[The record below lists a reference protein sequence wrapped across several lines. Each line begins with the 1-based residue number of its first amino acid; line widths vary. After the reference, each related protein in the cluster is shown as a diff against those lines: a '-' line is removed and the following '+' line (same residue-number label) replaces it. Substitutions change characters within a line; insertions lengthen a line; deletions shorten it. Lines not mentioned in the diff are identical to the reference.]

1 MPAALAPEAPELALL
16 PAELRAVA
24 IAMESELPWRIYTP
38 LAPLPAFAAQPL
50 PRAPELAPPEPEP
63 QQKQKPVVLSA
74 LLYAGWQVLLG
85 AVFGVGVVVAMG
97 VGLLVLSLIP

>member
-16 PAELRAVA
+16 PEELRAVA

-38 LAPLPAFAAQPL
+38 LAPLPAVAAQPL
-50 PRAPELAPPEPEP
+50 PPELVPPEPER